1 MKWLKVIEFAGKCC
15 FHGTVRSFLP
25 GRVAEPQRDRHFT
38 FGAGSA
44 FFVPG
49 QRRRKRR
56 HAAACPSRRPS
67 SWHCSTSST
76 WNDSLAITHQRI
88 SWISMNSIVLVVA
101 FIFNFKYY
109 LFILP
114 RKFYNRC
121 FSFFF
126 FFCFSV
132 FCFFICCSRPN
143 CIHIIRWS
151 SLSSMS
157 FAFSL
162 FALLHFCLVCM
173 DKWIDINGILKK
185 IVPLFQLH
193 QNNSNLCARIVYCYW
208 TKSI

>member
-126 FFCFSV
+126 SV
-132 FCFFICCSRPN
+132 FLFFVFLFAAPGQIVFISFDDRLFPL
-143 CIHIIRWS
+143 WVSPFLS
-151 SLSSMS
+151 SL
-157 FAFSL
+157 
-162 FALLHFCLVCM
+162 FCTSVLCV
-173 DKWIDINGILKK
+173 WING
-185 IVPLFQLH
+185 
-193 QNNSNLCARIVYCYW
+193 
-208 TKSI
+208 SI

>member
-126 FFCFSV
+126 FFLFFFFFFFLF
-132 FCFFICCSRPN
+132 FCFLFFYLLLPAKLYSY
-143 CIHIIRWS
+143 H
-151 SLSSMS
+151 SMIVS
-157 FAFSL
+157 FLYEFRLFSL
-162 FALLHFCLVCM
+162 RSFALLSC
-173 DKWIDINGILKK
+173 
-185 IVPLFQLH
+185 
-193 QNNSNLCARIVYCYW
+193 VYG
-208 TKSI
+208 